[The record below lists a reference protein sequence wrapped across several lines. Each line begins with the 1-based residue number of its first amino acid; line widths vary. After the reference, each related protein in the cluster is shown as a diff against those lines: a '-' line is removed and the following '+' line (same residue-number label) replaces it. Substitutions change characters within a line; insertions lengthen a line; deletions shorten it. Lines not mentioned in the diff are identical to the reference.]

1 MGSDRA
7 VVGAVIERHYTTL
20 ELAEALAV
28 HPETV
33 RRAAARGELRSLR
46 VGLDR
51 RYAESAVTDWLSMLR
66 ERAAGGCAA

>member
-33 RRAAARGELRSLR
+33 RRAAARGGPSEYVR
-46 VGLDR
+46 VRGREIATWQRTSSSDTASRVRGAR
-51 RYAESAVTDWLSMLR
+51 RP
-66 ERAAGGCAA
+66 